1 MSFGRHKGLER
12 RELWAELRRRGVAK
26 VTVSFSGGGDEG
38 GVDNIT
44 LLNAEGEEI
53 GTLEEDYGG
62 STYDPKT
69 GQWVPVNPPNPD
81 TKLVEALVAPVYER
95 YHTFA
100 GEFYVSGT
108 VDYDVPN
115 EKALMNKSERVESYE
130 DSDEEV

>member
-1 MSFGRHKGLER
+1 MSFGRHKGMDR
-12 RELWAELRRRGVAK
+12 RAMWAELRRRGVAK

-38 GVDNIT
+38 GVDEISLQDAAGN
-44 LLNAEGEEI
+44 EI
-53 GTLEEDYGG
+53 GKLQEDYGG

-81 TKLVEALVAPVYER
+81 TGLVEALVAPVYER
-95 YHTFA
+95 YHSFA
-100 GEFYVSGT
+100 GDFYVSGT
-108 VDYDVPN
+108 VDYDVQN